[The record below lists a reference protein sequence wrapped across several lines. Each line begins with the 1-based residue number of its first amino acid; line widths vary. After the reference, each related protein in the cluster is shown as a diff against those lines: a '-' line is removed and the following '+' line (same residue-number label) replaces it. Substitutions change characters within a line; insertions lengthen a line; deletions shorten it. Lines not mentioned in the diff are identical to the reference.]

1 MGLCNA
7 GGIKL
12 HATCMVKAHAANQ
25 ASHFIV
31 GMMVTV
37 MANMVMVMVKVK
49 VSFG

>member
-25 ASHFIV
+25 ASLFIV
-31 GMMVTV
+31 GMVMVTV
-37 MANMVMVMVKVK
+37 MANMVMVKVK